1 MRAVLLT
8 AKGKTAGEELGETM
22 ATVDITDVRP
32 NGNSFAEG
40 RLNPPAELWPP
51 LWPQMERRLLG
62 MFFCAKTPF
71 AL

>member
-1 MRAVLLT
+1 
-8 AKGKTAGEELGETM
+8 M

-40 RLNPPAELWPP
+40 RLNSPDEVWAP

-62 MFFCAKTPF
+62 MFFCAKKLF
-71 AL
+71 AP